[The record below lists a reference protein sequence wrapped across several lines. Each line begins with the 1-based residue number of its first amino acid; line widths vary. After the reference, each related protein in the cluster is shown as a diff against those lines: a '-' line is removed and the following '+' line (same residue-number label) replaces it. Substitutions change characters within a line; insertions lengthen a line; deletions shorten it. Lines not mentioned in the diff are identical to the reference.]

1 MVNADGETIELSSLR
16 ADKPVVPAFPMCQ
29 AMLDQLAQ
37 NMEWFN
43 ACGVRV
49 AAVTM
54 GKPYEAKMFCA
65 QRSPDVMCRSNPDQS
80 AYQGFSI
87 GEINAQDVFNL
98 ASWRAWMKVMGKGF
112 KPSQPDD
119 QDAQQLGATFISGTD
134 GKVLLAHYNRFMGDN
149 PEMRI

>member
-1 MVNADGETIELSSLR
+1 
-16 ADKPVVPAFPMCQ
+16 MCQ

-37 NMEWFN
+37 NTEWFN
-43 ACGVRV
+43 ERSVRV

-65 QRSPDVMCRSNPDQS
+65 QRSPDVVCLSNPDQS
-80 AYQGFSI
+80 AYQEFNI
-87 GEINAQDVFNL
+87 GKINAQDMLNP

-112 KPSQPDD
+112 KPGPPGE
-119 QDAQQLGATFISGTD
+119 QDAQQLGATFIIGTD

-149 PEMRI
+149 PEIGKLQSVVEELGSRITA

>member
-1 MVNADGETIELSSLR
+1 
-16 ADKPVVPAFPMCQ
+16 MCQ

-37 NMEWFN
+37 NTEWFN
-43 ACGVRV
+43 ERGVRV

-65 QRSPDVMCRSNPDQS
+65 QRSPDVVCLSNPDQS
-80 AYQGFSI
+80 AYKAFDI
-87 GEINAQDVFNL
+87 GKINAQDMLNP

-112 KPSQPDD
+112 KPGGPGE
-119 QDAQQLGATFISGTD
+119 QDAQQLGATFIIGQD

-149 PEMRI
+149 PEIRTLKAVVEDSKKRVEA